1 MWGKED
7 PSLRW
12 IMWVQLST
20 YAFFVTYDIY
30 YLHQNQNV
38 LNTIILLTFVNNF
51 ESTCMEDMVNMYIS
65 FESFSLCCCPGPT
78 DLLFER
84 RSWRTKSLDN
94 GQIIGLGI
102 LKTWGAMEGW
112 APTSGKL
119 WETKWEKVV
128 QNVWVLGFRMRKRVV
143 PDKRVWSIERCP
155 NQEHLLPVSMRQ
167 HIRSLLPRWRGVLL
181 LAQVRRS
188 CYNSQRPLRP

>member
-1 MWGKED
+1 MH
-7 PSLRW
+7 
-12 IMWVQLST
+12 
-20 YAFFVTYDIY
+20 FFVTYDIY

-38 LNTIILLTFVNNF
+38 SNTIILLTFVNNF

-119 WETKWEKVV
+119 
-128 QNVWVLGFRMRKRVV
+128 
-143 PDKRVWSIERCP
+143 
-155 NQEHLLPVSMRQ
+155 
-167 HIRSLLPRWRGVLL
+167 
-181 LAQVRRS
+181 
-188 CYNSQRPLRP
+188 